1 MKVIIILLTLFLIF
15 NVTASAQS
23 LTYQYRPQNLKG
35 FSLDL
40 HELTQH
46 FIDQNYN
53 RLTTISSGNI
63 PYINADEVLTSE
75 FNQGQIFI
83 KMGLIA
89 PVNFQNII
97 TELKSAN
104 HNFFVFHT
112 NEASIA
118 FFNIDKLQVKRL
130 IEGLDNPKIV
140 HQSFTQFFIAD
151 AEADEI
157 GCNLPTQN
165 PYIDLEKISDKV
177 ENSVLLK
184 KISECAIT
192 AFRSAKGTFVD
203 TSEFFK
209 KMVNNPTALWEDVKQ
224 NYDALKSFA
233 MNFAQEIQNIFKTM
247 PNLTIDEKLNIAC
260 SLTGEVGTAFILS
273 LTGAGVAIGSAKIAA
288 TVLPKLLRMK
298 SLMMKFQ
305 RYKIPN
311 KSAMET
317 LSCGI

>member
-1 MKVIIILLTLFLIF
+1 MKVIIILFTLFLIF
-15 NVTASAQS
+15 NVTASAQTLS
-23 LTYQYRPQNLKG
+23 YQYRPQNLKG

-53 RLTTISSGNI
+53 RLTSISTGNI
-63 PYINADEVLTSE
+63 PYIHADEVLTTE

-89 PVNFQNII
+89 PVNFQYSI
-97 TELKSAN
+97 TELKSKN
-104 HNFFVFHT
+104 HQFFVYHT

-118 FFNIDKLQVKRL
+118 FFNIDRLQVTRL
-130 IEGLDNPKIV
+130 IEGLDSSKIV
-140 HQSFTQFFIAD
+140 HQSFTHFLIAD
-151 AEADEI
+151 AAADEI
-157 GCNLPTQN
+157 NCTSPAQN
-165 PYIDLEKISDKV
+165 PYTDLEKISDKV

-192 AFRSAKGTFVD
+192 AFKSAKGSIEE

-224 NYDALKSFA
+224 NYDALKSFT
-233 MNFAQEIQNIFKTM
+233 MNFNREIQNIFKTM
-247 PNLTIDEKLNIAC
+247 TNLTMEDKLNIAC
-260 SLTGEVGTAFILS
+260 SLTGEVGTVFILS
-273 LTGAGVAIGSAKIAA
+273 LTGAGVAIGSAKLIASA
-288 TVLPKLLRMK
+288 LPKLLRMK
-298 SLMMKFQ
+298 SLMVKFQ

-311 KSAMET
+311 KTAMET